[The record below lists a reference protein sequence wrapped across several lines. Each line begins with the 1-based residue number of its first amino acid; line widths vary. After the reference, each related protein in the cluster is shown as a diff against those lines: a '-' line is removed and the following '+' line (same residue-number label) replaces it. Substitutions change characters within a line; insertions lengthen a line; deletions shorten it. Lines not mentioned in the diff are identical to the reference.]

1 MKIYSSYKVKIKHYN
16 RIFDQTVRLYRDAVD
31 FFIDVIDTE
40 WDKIADISTSI
51 RRVNAVEKLTIRTS
65 KRPTVSY
72 DFGKGFYKFPSY
84 MRRAAISE
92 ALGMVSSYRSNLDN
106 WTTADPL
113 IRGKRPAKPVAGHVC
128 PAMYRDSSY
137 VRVDDDT
144 ARVKVFMRNTWD
156 WLTVSLRRS
165 DVDYIRKHCAG
176 RSECVPVLRKR
187 GKEWY
192 LDFSFEENVKLADKH
207 VSKQKIL
214 AVDLGINNAATVC
227 VMAWDGTIL
236 GRRFL
241 KLPGEYDS
249 LEHAINRIK
258 KAQQNGAWKMPGL
271 WARARGIND
280 RIAVLTAQYII
291 DIAAEN
297 EVDVIVFEHLELSG
311 RKRGSK
317 KQRLH
322 HWRAQYV
329 QQMVTDKAHRAG
341 IRISRVN
348 AWGTSRY
355 AYDGSG
361 KVLRG
366 KESDKTGGSYS
377 MCEFTT
383 GKIYNCDLNAT
394 YNIGARYY
402 IRELIKSLPETERLA
417 LEAKV
422 PSIARRSTCTW
433 IDLIRME
440 TVLAA

>member
-51 RRVNAVEKLTIRTS
+51 RRVNAVEKLTIRTA

-113 IRGKRPAKPVAGHVC
+113 TRGKRPAKPVAGHVC

-144 ARVKVFMRNTWD
+144 ARIKVFMRNTWD

-192 LDFSFEENVKLADKH
+192 LDFSFEENVKLADKPA
-207 VSKQKIL
+207 SKQKIL

-322 HWRAQYV
+322 HWRVQYV

>member
-1 MKIYSSYKVKIKHYN
+1 M
-16 RIFDQTVRLYRDAVD
+16 
-31 FFIDVIDTE
+31 FID
-40 WDKIADISTSI
+40 
-51 RRVNAVEKLTIRTS
+51 
-65 KRPTVSY
+65 
-72 DFGKGFYKFPSY
+72 
-84 MRRAAISE
+84 
-92 ALGMVSSYRSNLDN
+92 
-106 WTTADPL
+106 
-113 IRGKRPAKPVAGHVC
+113 
-128 PAMYRDSSY
+128 
-137 VRVDDDT
+137 
-144 ARVKVFMRNTWD
+144 
-156 WLTVSLRRS
+156 
-165 DVDYIRKHCAG
+165 
-176 RSECVPVLRKR
+176 
-187 GKEWY
+187 
-192 LDFSFEENVKLADKH
+192 NV
-207 VSKQKIL
+207 
-214 AVDLGINNAATVC
+214 ATVC

-258 KAQQNGAWKMPGL
+258 KAQQNGAWKTPGL

-322 HWRAQYV
+322 HWRVQYV

>member
-16 RIFDQTVRLYRDAVD
+16 RIFDQTIRLYRGAVD

-40 WDKIADISTSI
+40 WDYVADNSTSI
-51 RRVNAVEKLTIRTS
+51 RRVNAVEKLTIRTG
-65 KRPTVSY
+65 KRPCVRY
-72 DFGKGFYKFPSY
+72 DFGKSFYKFPSY

-106 WTTADPL
+106 WTKADPKT
-113 IRGKRPAKPVAGHVC
+113 RGKRPAKPRAGHVC

-137 VRVDDDT
+137 VRVDEDT
-144 ARVKVFMRNTWD
+144 ARIKVFMRNTWD
-156 WLTVSLRRS
+156 WLTVSLRKS
-165 DVDYIRKHCAG
+165 DVDYILKHCAD
-176 RSECVPVLRKR
+176 RTDCVPVLRKH

-192 LDFSFEENVKLADKH
+192 LDFAFEENVKLTEKP

-227 VMAWDGTIL
+227 VMAKDGTIL

-258 KAQQNGAWKMPGL
+258 KAQQNGAGKMPGL

-280 RIAVLTAQYII
+280 RIAVLTAQYIM
-291 DIAAEN
+291 DTAVEN
-297 EVDVIVFEHLELSG
+297 EVDVIVFEHLELTG

-329 QQMVTDKAHRAG
+329 QKMVTDKAHRAG
-341 IRISRVN
+341 IRISHVN

-366 KESDKTGGSYS
+366 KESEKTGGSYS
-377 MCEFTT
+377 QCEFAT
-383 GKIYNCDLNAT
+383 GKVYNCDLNAT

-433 IDLIRME
+433 IDLIRMDA
-440 TVLAA
+440 VLAA

>member
-1 MKIYSSYKVKIKHYN
+1 
-16 RIFDQTVRLYRDAVD
+16 
-31 FFIDVIDTE
+31 
-40 WDKIADISTSI
+40 
-51 RRVNAVEKLTIRTS
+51 
-65 KRPTVSY
+65 
-72 DFGKGFYKFPSY
+72 
-84 MRRAAISE
+84 
-92 ALGMVSSYRSNLDN
+92 
-106 WTTADPL
+106 
-113 IRGKRPAKPVAGHVC
+113 
-128 PAMYRDSSY
+128 MYRDSSY

-258 KAQQNGAWKMPGL
+258 KAQQNGAWKTPGL

-322 HWRAQYV
+322 HWRVQYV